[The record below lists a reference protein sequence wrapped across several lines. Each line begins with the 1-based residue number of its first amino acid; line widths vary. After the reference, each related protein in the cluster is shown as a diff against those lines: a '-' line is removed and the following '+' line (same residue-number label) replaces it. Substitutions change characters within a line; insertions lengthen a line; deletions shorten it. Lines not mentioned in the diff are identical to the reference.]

1 MAKKSDK
8 STQPQVEEEQPV
20 AEEVESTESE
30 ALSDSVENAE
40 EQGPSENEGSTTEEQ
55 ETPDPSEEECT
66 AIKNVILVHAAALGN
81 GTRQRGTIMGCI
93 GENGDL
99 VPADGI
105 TEIEV
110 KTLFLN
116 PHLYEIKEAK
126 Q

>member
-1 MAKKSDK
+1 MAKKTDK
-8 STQPQVEEEQPV
+8 NEQLQGGEEQPV
-20 AEEVESTESE
+20 VEEVESTESE
-30 ALSDSVENAE
+30 ALSDSVENTE
-40 EQGPSENEGSTTEEQ
+40 EKVESENEDSTMEPQ
-55 ETPDPSEEECT
+55 ETSDPSEEECT
-66 AIKNVILVHAAALGN
+66 AIKNVILVHTAALGN
-81 GTRQRGTIMGCI
+81 GTRQRGTIIGCI

-110 KTLFLN
+110 KTLSLN